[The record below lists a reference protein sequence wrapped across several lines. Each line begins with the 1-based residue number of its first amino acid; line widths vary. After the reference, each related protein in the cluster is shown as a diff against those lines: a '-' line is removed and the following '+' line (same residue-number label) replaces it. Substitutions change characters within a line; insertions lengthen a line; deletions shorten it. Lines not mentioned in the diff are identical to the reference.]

1 MHCFREPRRPRPDL
15 GHVDRFENRAVRP
28 NVINTD
34 RNDLRPA
41 GECLKTIFAEGNP
54 PVSSVRY
61 SPNGRFILVNTLDD
75 TIRLWNASNPSRCVK
90 TYRGHHNRR
99 FCVFSA
105 FSVTHGKYIVSG
117 SEDNSVYLW
126 DLQDRSV
133 IQRLSGHTDAV
144 LSVSCHPTRNTIA
157 SGGSSNDKMVRLWE
171 QGGAE

>member
-1 MHCFREPRRPRPDL
+1 M
-15 GHVDRFENRAVRP
+15 
-28 NVINTD
+28 INTD